1 MLRKY
6 TFTFRGMNEDGTT
19 YVIETFKRFYFSYD
33 RADRAGRKHAKE
45 IGARCWGIEY
55 GFD

>member
-19 YVIETFKRFYFSYD
+19 FVMEKYSQFYFT
-33 RADRAGRKHAKE
+33 RAEAEKAGRKHARE
-45 IGARCWGIEY
+45 IGARCWSIEY
-55 GFD
+55 GFN